1 MAWSLGLLGASV
13 PVSGGSFDLLETV
26 DIGGYTTSV
35 TFDNLDVYSDY
46 KHLQLR
52 VSADN
57 GNNSWQFLTFNGD
70 SGSSNTYTNQ
80 RLIANDVQVESTTNV
95 LPAYGILTHYGRQ
108 EWNAFILDILD
119 FSSPNKYTTS
129 LSIGGTAKSGATEMM
144 MVSGLWNN
152 TDPVTEVTITG
163 VTLQYTKYSLYGLKG
178 TV

>member
-1 MAWSLGLLGASV
+1 MTPLPLGILALAGA
-13 PVSGGSFDLLETV
+13 GGAGAYDLLETTN
-26 DIGGYTTSV
+26 ISGYTTSV

-80 RLIANDVQVESTTNV
+80 RLIGNDVQVESTTNV

-108 EWNAFILDILD
+108 EWNAFILDVYD
-119 FSSPNKYTTS
+119 FANTNKYTTS
-129 LSIGGTAKSGATEMM
+129 RAIGGTAKSGSTEMM

-152 TDPVTEVTITG
+152 TNAVTSLTITG
-163 VTLQYTKYSLYGLKG
+163 VTLQYTRYSLYGVKG
-178 TV
+178 